1 MARAESV
8 APATRLC
15 ACTSTLD
22 ASDSVFLSSKR
33 SAFATC
39 REEDTCASFQASTAL
54 RTAYFF
60 FFSNPSL
67 VSHVSRWRRWHLCR
81 ARRTPLRFITPCTMC
96 SRFAVVGESD
106 EGTSGEG

>member
-54 RTAYFF
+54 RDAYVLSFF
-60 FFSNPSL
+60 FFSNPSFCQ
-67 VSHVSRWRRWHLCR
+67 SRLAVASVAPQSSAAHAASIHAVREKCVR
-81 ARRTPLRFITPCTMC
+81 ALP
-96 SRFAVVGESD
+96 
-106 EGTSGEG
+106 

>member
-33 SAFATC
+33 SAFAT
-39 REEDTCASFQASTAL
+39 
-54 RTAYFF
+54 
-60 FFSNPSL
+60 
-67 VSHVSRWRRWHLCR
+67 
-81 ARRTPLRFITPCTMC
+81 
-96 SRFAVVGESD
+96 
-106 EGTSGEG
+106 

>member
-60 FFSNPSL
+60 FFFKPEFCQSRLAVASVAP
-67 VSHVSRWRRWHLCR
+67 VSSAAHAASIHHAVHENAFALCR
-81 ARRTPLRFITPCTMC
+81 SGASRTR
-96 SRFAVVGESD
+96 G
-106 EGTSGEG
+106 